1 MASLFADGLQAD
13 ILGNA
18 TASVGNRQNN
28 RVDFML
34 KNQSTHTL
42 TATAKKLKDALLKEF
57 ADTHSASVNIPLREY
72 AELIGKDPNNKG
84 QMDALRRTVVKDLE
98 LLKDISAQYYER
110 INGRYTKSGYIE
122 LNGGTAIIKG
132 GVIRWN
138 WNQDIIPSLEKLAP
152 IDYSAET
159 FLADPFTAAYDF
171 SFYIDAN
178 YRRNE
183 SKDTVNKIKIATLL
197 SKTDKIPDIDEVK
210 QSRSS
215 TKTRVIRP
223 FIDAL
228 DSLNRIY
235 YDVYTEN
242 GVRVDDPLEMNI
254 EDFRP
259 GYIIIDYSDY
269 PQHPDRIKKRDRKQR
284 QQKAT

>member
-1 MASLFADGLQAD
+1 MALLFENGLQAD

-18 TASVGNRQNN
+18 SASVGTRQKS

-34 KNQSTHTL
+34 KNQNMHTL

-57 ADTHSASVNIPLREY
+57 ADTHSASANIPLKEY
-72 AELIGKDPNNKG
+72 AELIGKDPTNKG

-98 LLKDISAQYYER
+98 LLKDLSAQYYEKVH
-110 INGRYTKSGYIE
+110 GRYTKSGYIE
-122 LNGGTAIIKG
+122 LNGGTALIDH

-138 WNQDIIPSLEKLAP
+138 WNQDIVSSLEKLAP

-197 SKTDKIPDIDEVK
+197 SVTDKIPDIDEVK
-210 QSRSS
+210 RSRSS

-228 DSLNRIY
+228 NSLNRIY
-235 YDVYTEN
+235 YQVYTEN
-242 GVRVDDPLEMNI
+242 GDSVVDPLEMNI
-254 EDFRP
+254 EDFRR

-269 PQHPDRIKKRDRKQR
+269 PQHPDRIKKRDKI
-284 QQKAT
+284 KGDN